1 MKVSTGQSLHHRCG
15 SGPFPALGILAPMFE
30 PVNEGQLEPTS
41 IPKLP
46 FRNVGYPT
54 ITRRASPPH
63 SHTKIVCSLQ
73 PLGCCPSSNKR
84 TRLIAAICAALNGDG
99 DVK

>member
-54 ITRRASPPH
+54 ITRRAARAPEVDTQERRVRFTPSFPYED
-63 SHTKIVCSLQ
+63 SL
-73 PLGCCPSSNKR
+73 
-84 TRLIAAICAALNGDG
+84 
-99 DVK
+99 